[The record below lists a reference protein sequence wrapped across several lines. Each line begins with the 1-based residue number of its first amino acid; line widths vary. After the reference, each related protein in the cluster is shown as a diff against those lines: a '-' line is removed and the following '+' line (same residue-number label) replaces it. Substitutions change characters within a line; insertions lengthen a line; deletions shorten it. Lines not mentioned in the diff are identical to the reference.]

1 MVLQPGDVYVRSQ
14 ILLYT
19 FYDVYQRF
27 FLFSSLYI
35 PPYWFHHVTVV
46 GDEVS
51 ISVSIHTESE
61 VRASAFRIFCFP
73 LTQDVTLAVSLS
85 NRRLELESI

>member
-14 ILLYT
+14 LLLCT
-19 FYDVYQRF
+19 FYDAYQRF

-61 VRASAFRIFCFP
+61 VRLSEVFLFP
-73 LTQDVTLAVSLS
+73 SYA
-85 NRRLELESI
+85 RRNTIK